1 MESSDSFVDIHYY
14 FAKKSYLKPHYIHSD
29 LSHSDVY
36 AIFPFFYLLYIKII
50 ILITLLH
57 FYNITNT
64 YMTNMLFM
72 STSSFSHEIWS
83 SQAHRGADNYNVF
96 IMVLSKYIEDA
107 ERKKPYRLSTQNTL
121 ANGFF

>member
-1 MESSDSFVDIHYY
+1 MILLWIFTIIL
-14 FAKKSYLKPHYIHSD
+14 LKNHTISLTTYTVIYHIVMSM
-29 LSHSDVY
+29 LFFH
-36 AIFPFFYLLYIKII
+36 FFYLLYIKII

-64 YMTNMLFM
+64 YMKNMLFM

-96 IMVLSKYIEDA
+96 IKVLSKYIE
-107 ERKKPYRLSTQNTL
+107 ERSLKKTL
-121 ANGFF
+121 QVEHSKRSSEPLFLR

>member
-1 MESSDSFVDIHYY
+1 MILLWIFTIIL
-14 FAKKSYLKPHYIHSD
+14 LKNHT
-29 LSHSDVY
+29 LSLTTYTVIYHIVMSML
-36 AIFPFFYLLYIKII
+36 FFHFFYLLYMKII

-57 FYNITNT
+57 LYNITNT
-64 YMTNMLFM
+64 YMKNMLFM